1 MIKTEDKNTEKRAKT
16 ALIAVDVQNDF
27 LPDGALGVPSGDQ
40 VVEPLLDAA
49 NEVDLVVA
57 SRDWHP
63 GDHMSF
69 EANGGIWPVHCVAE
83 TEGAALHP
91 EIEAIADIIIDKATE
106 TEVDAY
112 SAFQGTG
119 LAELLRDAGVE
130 RVLVGGL
137 ATDYCVKATALDGI
151 EAGFEVEV
159 LADAAR
165 AVNVNPGDGEAA
177 LREVAQAG
185 AEVRRG
191 DLIAG
196 EAA

>member
-1 MIKTEDKNTEKRAKT
+1 MTQTTANNPEKT

-27 LPDGALGVPSGDQ
+27 LPGGALAVPNGDE
-40 VVEPLLDAA
+40 VVAPLLAA
-49 NEVDLVVA
+49 ATEADIFVA

-63 GDHMSF
+63 DDHMSF